1 MNAQM
6 QIVVLLFHDGKYRG
20 YALASK
26 TGQISDNPVLSVDNS
41 GNLFLVWQ
49 EGARKQDVYYATTE
63 PGAVAALDGLSKGDF
78 VNAVLEGG
86 MESLV
91 SLAFMPFLGFGWLLP
106 GLIVIGIWKL
116 FKDEES
122 VTQPSSWPVLII
134 AIILYYSTKMMTLPT
149 IATYVPFSAWIYVPA
164 EWELALRVG
173 VPLTIF
179 GISLF
184 VAYKV
189 SVKYSDSAVLFY
201 VVLALSDALLTLAI
215 YGVNFLGVF

>member
-1 MNAQM
+1 
-6 QIVVLLFHDGKYRG
+6 
-20 YALASK
+20 
-26 TGQISDNPVLSVDNS
+26 LS
-41 GNLFLVWQ
+41 
-49 EGARKQDVYYATTE
+49 T
-63 PGAVAALDGLSKGDF
+63 GDF

-106 GLIVIGIWKL
+106 GLVVIGIWKL
-116 FKDEES
+116 IKDEES

-134 AIILYYSTKMMTLPT
+134 AIIIYYSVKTITLPT
-149 IATYVPFSAWIYVPA
+149 IATYVPFSAWIYIPA
-164 EWELALRVG
+164 DWELALRIG

-179 GISLF
+179 AISLF
-184 VAYKV
+184 VAFKV

-201 VVLALSDALLTLAI
+201 VVLALTDALLTLAI

>member
-1 MNAQM
+1 
-6 QIVVLLFHDGKYRG
+6 
-20 YALASK
+20 
-26 TGQISDNPVLSVDNS
+26 
-41 GNLFLVWQ
+41 
-49 EGARKQDVYYATTE
+49 
-63 PGAVAALDGLSKGDF
+63 
-78 VNAVLEGG
+78 
-86 MESLV
+86 
-91 SLAFMPFLGFGWLLP
+91 LGFGWLLP

-134 AIILYYSTKMMTLPT
+134 AVIIYYSIKIVTLPT
-149 IATYVPFSAWIYVPA
+149 ITTYVPFSAWIYIPA
-164 EWELALRVG
+164 DWELALRIG

-184 VAYKV
+184 VAQKV

-201 VVLALSDALLTLAI
+201 VVLALTDALFTLAI